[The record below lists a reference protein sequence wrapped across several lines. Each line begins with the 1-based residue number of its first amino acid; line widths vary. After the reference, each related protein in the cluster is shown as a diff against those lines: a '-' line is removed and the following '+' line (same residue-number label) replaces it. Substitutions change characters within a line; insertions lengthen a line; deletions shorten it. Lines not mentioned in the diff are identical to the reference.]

1 MHFIIRVYENDFP
14 LMDFTARK
22 SRLQKSKC
30 HQKAHLTSNV
40 LYYITLCLL

>member
-1 MHFIIRVYENDFP
+1 MHFIICVYENNFP

-30 HQKAHLTSNV
+30 HQKAHLVSNV
-40 LYYITLCLL
+40 SFHTAFYLL